1 VAPDPDPPSAPSH
14 PSQTSPRTG
23 PLSAG
28 HLALGTP
35 RSSSTRLLLVR
46 HGETAWNRQG
56 RYQGS
61 ADVPLNATGRR
72 QAKALAAQLSAERIA
87 AVYSST
93 LRRAYDT
100 AVPIAAAHG
109 LTVVRD
115 PRLNEIN
122 QGLWEGLRPA
132 EIMQRWAALHDQWE
146 REPLAVRL
154 PEGDTLEEVKARVLA
169 ALDDILSAWGGQTV
183 CIVAHKVSLAIIKSY
198 ALGLPLLDA
207 LRVMP
212 PNASIEAVVAVSPP
226 LESLAAD
233 RDPTRG

>member
-1 VAPDPDPPSAPSH
+1 
-14 PSQTSPRTG
+14 
-23 PLSAG
+23 
-28 HLALGTP
+28 
-35 RSSSTRLLLVR
+35 VR
-46 HGETAWNRQG
+46 HGETEWNRAG

-61 ADVPLNATGRR
+61 ADVLLNATGHR
-72 QAKALAAQLSAERIA
+72 QAAALAAQLLAEPIA

-132 EIMQRWAALHDQWE
+132 EIVLKWEALHAQWE
-146 REPLAVRL
+146 REPLLVRL
-154 PEGDTLEEVKARVLA
+154 PEGETLEEVRARVLA
-169 ALDDILSAWGGQTV
+169 AVGDIAFAWGGHTV
-183 CIVAHKVSLAIIKSY
+183 CVVAHKVSLATIKSH
-198 ALGLPLLDA
+198 ALGLPLIEA

-212 PNASIEAVVAVSPP
+212 PNASIEAVVVRNATP
-226 LESLAAD
+226 
-233 RDPTRG
+233 

>member
-1 VAPDPDPPSAPSH
+1 MAPEPDPASVPTHSR
-14 PSQTSPRTG
+14 QFSPRTSSLDTQRSA
-23 PLSAG
+23 LSTQ
-28 HLALGTP
+28 H
-35 RSSSTRLLLVR
+35 SSGTRLLLVR
-46 HGETAWNRQG
+46 HGETEWNRQG

-61 ADVPLNATGRR
+61 VDVPLNATGRR
-72 QAKALAAQLSAERIA
+72 QAKALAAQLSAEPIA

-132 EIMQRWAALHDQWE
+132 EIVLRWAALHDQWE
-146 REPLAVRL
+146 REPLTVRL

-169 ALDDILSAWGGQTV
+169 ALDDILFAWSGQTV
-183 CIVAHKVSLAIIKSY
+183 CIVAHKVSLAIVKSY
-198 ALGLPLLDA
+198 ALGLPLVDA

-212 PNASIEAVVAVSPP
+212 PNASIEAVVAVTPP
-226 LESLAAD
+226 LERLSAD